1 MLSPTDH
8 ERVHAAIAAA
18 EAATDGELFCVV
30 APESASYR
38 EVPLAW
44 GAGVALLGPP
54 IALLLGVRPGQ
65 VLAVFEGGWF
75 AAHEQALEAALTRAA
90 IGYAIVQAV
99 LFALA
104 LLLVAIPPVRRLL
117 TPGFLKRNHVHARAL
132 EQFAHRRHV
141 SGAPASVLIY
151 ASSAERRVEIV
162 ADEAIHQ
169 KTGDGVWND
178 AVKAALA
185 KIRAG
190 DAAGG
195 LIAAIERC
203 GAALAEHFPAKGP
216 PRPEPADDL
225 KEV

>member
-1 MLSPTDH
+1 MLSPNEH

-18 EAATDGELFCVV
+18 EAETAGELFCVV
-30 APESASYR
+30 ATESAAYR

-44 GAGVALLGPP
+44 AAGIALLGPP
-54 IALLLGVRPGQ
+54 IALVFGVRPGTL
-65 VLAVFEGGWF
+65 LAALEGGWV
-75 AAHEQALEAALTRAA
+75 AGHAHALEAAMTRAV
-90 IGYAIVQAV
+90 IGYAVVQAA
-99 LFALA
+99 LFAVVLVLA
-104 LLLVAIPPVRRLL
+104 AIPPVRRLL

-151 ASSAERRVEIV
+151 ASTAERQVEIV
-162 ADEAIHQ
+162 ADEAIHAQ
-169 KTGDGVWND
+169 TGDGVWND
-178 AVKAALA
+178 AIKAALV

-190 DAAGG
+190 DPAGG

-203 GAALAEHFPAKGP
+203 GAALAQHFPAAGAAN
-216 PRPEPADDL
+216 PEPADDL

>member
-1 MLSPTDH
+1 MLSPKDH
-8 ERVHAAIAAA
+8 ERVRAAIAAA
-18 EAATDGELFCVV
+18 EATTDGELFCVV
-30 APESASYR
+30 ARESAAYR

-54 IALLLGVRPGQ
+54 IALLFGVRPGLI
-65 VLAVFEGGWF
+65 LAALEGGWIVGH
-75 AAHEQALEAALTRAA
+75 ATALEAAMTRAV
-90 IGYAIVQAV
+90 IGYAIVQAL

-104 LLLVAIPPVRRLL
+104 LILVAVPPVRRVL
-117 TPGFLKRNHVHARAL
+117 TPGFLKRSHVHASAL

-151 ASSAERRVEIV
+151 ASTAERRVEIV

-169 KTGDGVWND
+169 KTGDGVWNE
-178 AVKAALA
+178 AVKAALT

-190 DAAGG
+190 DAADG
-195 LIAAIERC
+195 LIAAIDRC
-203 GAALAEHFPAKGP
+203 GAALAEHFPANGP
-216 PRPEPADDL
+216 PRPEPVDDL